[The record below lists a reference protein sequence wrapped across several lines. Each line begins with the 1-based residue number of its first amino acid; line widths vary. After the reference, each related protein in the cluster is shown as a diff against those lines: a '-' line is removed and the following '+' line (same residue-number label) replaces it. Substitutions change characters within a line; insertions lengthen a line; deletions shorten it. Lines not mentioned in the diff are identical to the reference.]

1 MTPEQVRVAFRA
13 MRAANGDVK
22 LAARALA
29 ITPRQLTAWIRSC
42 SQLQAALKDG
52 VTPYSEEEAVMRSGD
67 DAVALSRALMEAGEQ
82 VRSDFASIG
91 LSPDLA
97 GHAAM
102 LVQFGQFNFDS
113 MMSLTSAGLVAGF
126 IRLGKV
132 AQDLQEYIE
141 RGVSSDNTPMS
152 PEERAVLL
160 KQLSEL
166 VATQTKIHASVRE
179 DLVARAQIDA
189 AMRDAKPSANKKTPG
204 PAMAPASVNINAE
217 TVTVQEARPALAG

>member
-1 MTPEQVRVAFRA
+1 MAFRA
-13 MRAANGDVK
+13 MRIANGDVK
-22 LAARALA
+22 LAARSLA
-29 ITPRQLTAWIRSC
+29 ISPRQMAAWIRSC

-52 VTPYSEEEAVMRSGD
+52 VTPYSEEEAAMRSGD
-67 DAVALSRALMEAGEQ
+67 DAIALSRALLDAGEQ

-113 MMSLTSAGLVAGF
+113 MMSLTGAGLVAGF
-126 IRLGKV
+126 VRLGKV
-132 AQDLQEYIE
+132 AQDLQAYLE
-141 RGVSSDNTPMS
+141 RGVNGDGVALA
-152 PEERAVLL
+152 PEERAALL

-204 PAMAPASVNINAE
+204 PAMAPASVNMSVNGS
-217 TVTVQEARPALAG
+217 VTVQEAAPRLEG